1 MKCFE
6 FIPEGIEDCKVTAW
20 IHGDENIEELAPYKR
35 PRPVMIICPGGGYGM
50 VSQREAEPVAKQYFA
65 AGYHTFILWYSV
77 GEMAKDF
84 YPLRQLASTIA
95 HVHKYAEEW
104 CVASDKIAVS
114 GFSAGGHLA
123 CSLGTLFNEEP
134 FLKAFGRDDHI
145 RPDAMVLSYP
155 VITADEFAH
164 AGSIQNVSGAE
175 VGTEDYQWFGLN
187 NHVDAQTPP
196 TFLWHTADDG
206 VVPVENSLKMAM
218 ALSANKIPFELHVL
232 PEGPHGMSV
241 CNKEVGTPCDYNA
254 RWVEW
259 SIKWLNKV
267 FAFEV

>member
-1 MKCFE
+1 MKVFE
-6 FIPEGIEDCKVTAW
+6 FIPEGIENCKVTAW
-20 IHGDENIEELAPYKR
+20 LHGDENIEELAPYKR
-35 PRPVMIICPGGGYGM
+35 PRPVMIVCPGGGYQM
-50 VSQREAEPVAKQYFA
+50 TSQREAEPVAKPYFV

-95 HVHKYAEEW
+95 HVRKHAEEW
-104 CVASDKIAVS
+104 NVAADKIAVS

-123 CSLGTLFNEEP
+123 CSLGTLFNEEK

-155 VITADEFAH
+155 VILADESAH
-164 AGSIQNVSGAE
+164 GSSIATVSGS
-175 VGTEDYQWFGLN
+175 VPGTEEYKWFGLDT
-187 NHVDAQTPP
+187 HVDAQTPP
-196 TFLWHTADDG
+196 TFLWHTANDG
-206 VVPVENSLKMAM
+206 VVAVENSLKMAM
-218 ALSANKIPFELHVL
+218 ALSTNKIPFELHVL
-232 PEGPHGMSV
+232 PNGPHGMSV
-241 CNKEVGTPCDYNA
+241 CNNEVGTPCDYNG

-267 FAFEV
+267 FAFEA